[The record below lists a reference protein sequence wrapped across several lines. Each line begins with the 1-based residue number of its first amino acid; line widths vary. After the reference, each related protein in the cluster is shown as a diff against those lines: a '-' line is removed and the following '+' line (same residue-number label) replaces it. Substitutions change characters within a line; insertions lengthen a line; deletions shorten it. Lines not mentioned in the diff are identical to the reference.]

1 MWTAE
6 LFTASRLS
14 VIWWRRLGTAFH
26 NKAMAPAMC
35 GVAMDV
41 PLKNAYES
49 SLVLKHERVFV
60 PGALISGFIRLLP
73 SAITGPRLLKE
84 AIVSVPVFSAPT
96 E

>member
-1 MWTAE
+1 
-6 LFTASRLS
+6 
-14 VIWWRRLGTAFH
+14 
-26 NKAMAPAMC
+26 MC
-35 GVAMDV
+35 GVAIDV

-96 E
+96 V